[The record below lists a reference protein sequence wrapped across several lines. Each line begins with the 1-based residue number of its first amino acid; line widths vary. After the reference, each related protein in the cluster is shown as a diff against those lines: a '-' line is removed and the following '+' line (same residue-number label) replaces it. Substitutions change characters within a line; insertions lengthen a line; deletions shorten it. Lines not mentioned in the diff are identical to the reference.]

1 MWTPTSNNGGIDKM
15 FITRSFD
22 FTGSHVEFRFEFEK
36 TLEFTVDIFL
46 DVTNR
51 KALFVLV
58 VTGERPKVEHVVDVP
73 GNIDKMCR

>member
-1 MWTPTSNNGGIDKM
+1 MWTPTSNNGGINKLVL
-15 FITRSFD
+15 TRSFD
-22 FTGSHVEFRFEFEK
+22 FTGSHVEFRFEFEE

-73 GNIDKMCR
+73 GHINKMCR